1 MASPLS
7 FSLVLTKNVEAT
19 SVSVQQNSRK
29 GTIKLVVISA
39 VAYTWVSTDS
49 ALEVIKTKSPIE
61 QI

>member
-39 VAYTWVSTDS
+39 VAYT
-49 ALEVIKTKSPIE
+49 
-61 QI
+61 